1 MKMQEKKIEEM
12 EIEKSLLESRF
23 NTLEGKVDE
32 MFKEL
37 ENKLTIK
44 IVENNSKHLND
55 DKNKKMES
63 RIYVLEKRRLGSD
76 FCDFCDEEFN
86 LGSEKDRKQ
95 KEIHIRDNHT
105 FECNVCE

>member
-44 IVENNSKHLND
+44 IVENNSKHLNY
-55 DKNKKMES
+55 DKIRKWER

-76 FCDFCDEEFN
+76 SCDFCDEEFN
-86 LGSEKDRKQ
+86 LGSEKERRE
-95 KEIHIRDNHT
+95 KEIHI
-105 FECNVCE
+105 